1 MKLMHTLALAPLV
14 VCTSCGD
21 VLTDAATR
29 LGRDLSREAAALRAS
44 SETTRTFEH
53 HPSASPEGV
62 TGDYCIELVL
72 SQPNVDGHS
81 LILVGDEHDGPL
93 RWSTTAHNRSV
104 HTERDFRAPHP
115 NGGPTLIML
124 EKRGSEIWVVDVR

>member
-1 MKLMHTLALAPLV
+1 MKLRHALALAPLILAG
-14 VCTSCGD
+14 CGD

-29 LGRDLSREAAALRAS
+29 LSRDLCREAAALRAS
-44 SETTRTFEH
+44 RETTRTFEH

-62 TGDYCIELVL
+62 TGDYAIELVL
-72 SQPNVDGHS
+72 SKPNVDGHS

-104 HTERDFRAPHP
+104 HTERDFRAQHRD
-115 NGGPTLIML
+115 GGPTVIQL
-124 EKRGSEIWVVDVR
+124 EKRGNEIWVVDVR